1 MCSSSHGMIRG
12 PMKPLSLCAYT
23 MTSCLGAGLEASRR
37 ELRAGRTGLA
47 PLDFETVALDTYAGE
62 IEGID
67 HVGVPA
73 KLAGFDCR
81 NNRAAELGLAQD
93 GFADAVEASKRE
105 HGADRIGVFIGTST
119 AGILHTEL
127 AYRRRDP
134 ANGALPPDFDYRR
147 THNTFSAAEYVR
159 ERLGLKGPC

>member
-1 MCSSSHGMIRG
+1 MRCWSRG
-12 PMKPLSLCAYT
+12 YDSRALKPISLSAYT
-23 MTSCLGAGLEASRR
+23 MTSCLGAGLDASRR
-37 ELRAGRTGLA
+37 ALREGASGLA

-62 IEGID
+62 IEGVD
-67 HVGVPA
+67 DVRLPA
-73 KLAGFDCR
+73 HLAGFDCR

-134 ANGALPPDFDYRR
+134 ANGALPADF
-147 THNTFSAAEYVR
+147 
-159 ERLGLKGPC
+159 